1 LQRDAIVRPALQA
14 DVVSAW
20 CNCHGAIL
28 AFALADTFL
37 AAMVW
42 A

>member
-1 LQRDAIVRPALQA
+1 LQRNAVVRPALQA
-14 DVVSAW
+14 DVVCAW
-20 CNCHGAIL
+20 CDRHGAIL

-37 AAMVW
+37 PPMVW